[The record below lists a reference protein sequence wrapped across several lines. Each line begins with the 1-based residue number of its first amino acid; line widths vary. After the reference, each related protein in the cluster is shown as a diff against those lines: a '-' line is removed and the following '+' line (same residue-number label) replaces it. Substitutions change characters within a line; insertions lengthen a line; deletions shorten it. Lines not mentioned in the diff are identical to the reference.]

1 MYIKC
6 YVVDLWLLSFLSP
19 ISAVIFSILV
29 FSLHSFSLCDR
40 FVHFWVDG
48 SVLYCFVV
56 HGLLHT
62 INWIESDPPKPKSS
76 KIYKIYDTLSFNSWI
91 CIGSVRKRDF
101 FYADNNNAKC
111 KKNNKRVHSAFEVQN
126 KVSGIKCNISFHWK
140 RKNTDT
146 KYIVN
151 IANNSLL
158 DEKKKQQHWNGK
170 STKRQSSTKHS
181 LLMCICSMHKDVWRH
196 KHIYHGIQ
204 HQRNNNK

>member
-1 MYIKC
+1 MLCCRLMTSLISLANFGC
-6 YVVDLWLLSFLSP
+6 HFFNSSIFTSFFFTLWSFRAFLS
-19 ISAVIFSILV
+19 
-29 FSLHSFSLCDR
+29 R
-40 FVHFWVDG
+40 RQ
-48 SVLYCFVV
+48 CFVLFC
-56 HGLLHT
+56 GSWSIAYYKL
-62 INWIESDPPKPKSS
+62 NWSDPPKPKSS